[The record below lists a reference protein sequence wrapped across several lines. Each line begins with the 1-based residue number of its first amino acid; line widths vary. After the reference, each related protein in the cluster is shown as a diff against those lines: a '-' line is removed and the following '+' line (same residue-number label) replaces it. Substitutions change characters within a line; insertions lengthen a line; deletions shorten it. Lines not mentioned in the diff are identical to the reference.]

1 MELGF
6 VSFNQ
11 EALNRA
17 GKVLRLLQG
26 QSAIDELGL
35 GRVRDAFSNTM
46 FPGLSTLQTHA
57 KYFLILPA
65 LYVWLEKQRLGS
77 ARDVRA
83 RVRDMEIDITRR
95 LVEGSGG
102 ARGIIGADTLGKA
115 RGSYVKYDPVYVY
128 EAGLE
133 TYGFVKNSGNI
144 YALLAERSA
153 SFGAR
158 AERLKALPDDI
169 PADADESDGARQ
181 LFVTCGRDYAFGSGT
196 PLDIRLD
203 TDEARCLK
211 ERIERSVP
219 DSFLA
224 YLLRSGLYEAAT
236 GHEIMF
242 DVLGAT
248 IGDRLPAEYK
258 KLYDMAL
265 AYSRF
270 SQALRSRYA
279 MLYDREVGA
288 ADAADAELEEFGR
301 YRDNDFDP
309 VALSDVLAFART
321 KITDARSLSFI
332 AKAVAFMSA
341 GDNAALDDLIGR
353 REREIK
359 GVRRSKLANAASMAP
374 GEPFVK
380 APAMSFRWNTIGR
393 TVLAEIKEGLRR

>member
-26 QSAIDELGL
+26 QGAIDELGL
-35 GRVRDAFSNTM
+35 GRVRDAFSNTL

-65 LYVWLEKQRLGS
+65 LYVWLEKQRLRTP
-77 ARDVRA
+77 RDVRA

-95 LVEGSGG
+95 LVEGSRG
-102 ARGIIGADTLGKA
+102 ARGIIGAEALGKA

-158 AERLKALPDDI
+158 AERLKAQPDDT
-169 PADADESDGARQ
+169 PADADESNGARQ
-181 LFVTCGRDYAFGSGT
+181 LFVTCGRDYAFGSDT
-196 PLDIRLD
+196 PLDIRLEA
-203 TDEARCLK
+203 DEARCLK

-219 DSFLA
+219 GSLLA
-224 YLLRSGLYEAAT
+224 YLLRSGLYKAAT
-236 GHEIMF
+236 EHETKF
-242 DVLGAT
+242 DALGKS
-248 IGDRLPAEYK
+248 IGDSLPTEYK

-279 MLYDREVGA
+279 MLYDRKVGA
-288 ADAADAELEEFGR
+288 VNAADVELADFCSYMDTG
-301 YRDNDFDP
+301 FDP
-309 VALSDVLAFART
+309 EALAGVLGFARSR
-321 KITDARSLSFI
+321 ITDGRSLSFI
-332 AKAVAFMSA
+332 ANALNYLSA
-341 GDNAALDDLIGR
+341 ADTAALDGLIER

-359 GVRRSKLANAASMAP
+359 GVRRSKLANAASMPP

-380 APAMSFRWNTIGR
+380 APPMSFRWNTIGR
-393 TVLAEIKEGLRR
+393 TVLAEIKEGLSR